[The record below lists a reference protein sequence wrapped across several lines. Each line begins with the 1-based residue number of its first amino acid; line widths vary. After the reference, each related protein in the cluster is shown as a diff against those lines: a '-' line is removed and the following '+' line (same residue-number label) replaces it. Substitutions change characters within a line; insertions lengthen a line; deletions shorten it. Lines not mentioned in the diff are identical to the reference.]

1 MKHKPSR
8 SILSVSIIAIIA
20 APVYI
25 RGAADTIT
33 GASPAWATAAAWST
47 TAIPTA
53 SDNAIIAATGTMD
66 VRGSAAGFNPTATLG
81 TTTIQDLQFNSAAAV
96 TLANQSTSRDMYIIL
111 NGGRGAG
118 IPLISTVGDIAYTVT
133 GTGTGA
139 KTLQLQLDTSGSV
152 DVAANVLSIGGIIR
166 ETGSQSLN
174 KTGAGTLALSAAN
187 SFSGG
192 LTVTAG
198 NLRASGNA
206 GALGAGNLT
215 LAGGGLELLNDT
227 GLAFNR
233 PTTVTADTTIT
244 SNRATAAAT
253 NTTHTLG
260 TLNIGGQTL
269 TIARGAGITGAGIG
283 GVAFGATTLTGGATL
298 AAAAST
304 ALTLGAT
311 ELAGN
316 TLTINGAGTTAVGA
330 VTSSGAGT
338 ISVTGA
344 GAATFAS
351 LTTVGAATLNGTSGQ
366 ITVSGAI
373 SVGGTGLLKTGAG
386 RATLSGTSTFST
398 GTTINGGILEATA
411 NGALGTGAVVVNTGA
426 TLEVNLANATY
437 TASSITANA
446 GSRVAVRNV
455 TLASGLTL
463 AGGNLGTRSGDAG
476 VFAGAIN
483 VTADSSATLISYTTP
498 TTNQSITIS
507 GKLSGSSALAVL
519 GGATANAG
527 TKALILTNT
536 TNDFSGAFNVASGQ
550 RLSNVP
556 ATTGKTL
563 GTGSVSLDGGFLR
576 LNDNGTGSDAT
587 LAYGN
592 NITIGAGG
600 GTIDL
605 DRVSGIDTG
614 NTFALGSLTLGSA
627 ALVVNGA
634 NAYKASFTTG
644 TLTGNAT
651 VNNAADVTISGAVS
665 GGFGI
670 TKSGAGKL
678 SLAGAN
684 SYTGTTTLSGGS
696 LALSGSLAGPLAIA
710 AATTL
715 SGGGT
720 VAGATTVGNAAIL
733 NPGGTLTLAG
743 LTFGAAATDT
753 ATVNF
758 AALAAPDANNPA
770 INVTGVGGLVTNG
783 DGTGV
788 NVVTLNLTTALP
800 AVGVRTIINYDG
812 TIGGTGFAAFKL
824 GTLPNP
830 RIVATLNNNTT
841 DTRIELN
848 ISAVDAPKWS
858 GANNSLWTTQPA
870 GANNWNLVVAS
881 GTTDYIAG
889 DNVLFDDTATAN
901 TTVDVAENVAPTSV
915 VFDNTSAK
923 NYTLSGA
930 FAITGTTGLVKTKN
944 GKVTISN
951 VNSFTGPVS
960 IDTGTV
966 SVNTVADGGVNS
978 ALGAGTSVI
987 VKNGGTLEFTGAT
1000 GSANRTIDANTGG
1013 GRVHVLVG
1021 STLTLAGAITAGAPL
1036 TLENAGTLT
1045 VSGNVTANDTVTLA
1059 NSGAMTVS
1067 GTIGGPVGAVVSG
1080 AGTTTLAGNVTSALT
1095 NSGAGTAVLT
1105 AAGNNPSSTTISAG
1119 TLQVGDGTL
1128 AGSTGTGL
1136 ITNNATLTF
1145 NTATAFTATAANA
1158 IVGTGAVTKTGPGTA
1173 VLSGATANTY
1183 SGNTTVTGG
1192 TLVLSKTTAVDA
1204 IGGNLFVEAGG
1215 TVAYGTTAGQL
1226 ADHILDT
1233 ASVTINGGTFGSG
1246 AGNTEAAPTAGI
1258 FDTVASVTL
1267 NSGVFL
1273 SGRGDA
1279 IPFTVSGAFAA
1290 NGGRAHLSRGGSL
1303 SAASFTFAS
1312 GSTLELDGGS
1322 TGVISRLLVGSGG
1335 LHIAGAAINLNQGPS
1350 AITAG
1355 SQGSSIIL
1363 SGNVTTTGTTTVTR
1377 VNAQVEPRAQFD
1389 VNGADRT
1396 FDVTGTLT
1404 LGTAAAQVN
1413 IVNTGATAG
1422 GVVKVGGGNLVLAGN
1437 NTYNGDTTI
1446 QAGTVTLTGS
1456 LSGSA
1461 NIDVHTNTTFD
1472 VSGVAGGY
1480 TLGAAQTL
1488 KGIGTVVGNMS
1499 IAGTLSPNT
1508 STSIGALTFS
1518 NNLTLAAAIAQFDI
1532 NKTGVTLTND
1542 EVFVNTI
1549 GTTLTLGG
1557 TLNVTATG
1565 SALVQGDT
1573 FDLFDAATFSG
1584 TLTQGIMPTLDPGL
1598 AWDISNVGV
1607 DGSITVVPEPGSA
1620 ALLVLGGTLLFR
1632 RRRQA

>member
-1 MKHKPSR
+1 M
-8 SILSVSIIAIIA
+8 
-20 APVYI
+20 
-25 RGAADTIT
+25 
-33 GASPAWATAAAWST
+33 
-47 TAIPTA
+47 
-53 SDNAIIAATGTMD
+53 
-66 VRGSAAGFNPTATLG
+66 
-81 TTTIQDLQFNSAAAV
+81 
-96 TLANQSTSRDMYIIL
+96 
-111 NGGRGAG
+111 
-118 IPLISTVGDIAYTVT
+118 
-133 GTGTGA
+133 
-139 KTLQLQLDTSGSV
+139 
-152 DVAANVLSIGGIIR
+152 
-166 ETGSQSLN
+166 
-174 KTGAGTLALSAAN
+174 
-187 SFSGG
+187 
-192 LTVTAG
+192 TAG

-233 PTTVTADTTIT
+233 PTTVTANTTIT

-260 TLNIGGQTL
+260 TLNIGAQTL

-411 NGALGTGAVVVNTGA
+411 NGALGTGAVVVNTGG

-733 NPGGTLTLAG
+733 NPGTSGVGTLTLAG

-758 AALAAPDANNPA
+758 AALAAPDASNPA

-858 GANNSLWTTQPA
+858 GANNSLWTTA
-870 GANNWNLVVAS
+870 AIGGAKNWNLVVAS

-1067 GTIGGPVGAVVSG
+1067 GTISGPVGAVVSG
-1080 AGTTTLAGNVTSALT
+1080 AGTTTLAGNVTSGLT
-1095 NSGAGTAVLT
+1095 NSGAGTTVLT

-1136 ITNNATLTF
+1136 ITNNATLAF
-1145 NTATAFTATAANA
+1145 NTATALTATAANA

-1279 IPFTVSGAFAA
+1279 IPFTASGAFAA

-1322 TGVISRLLVGSGG
+1322 TGVISRLMVGAGG

-1396 FDVTGTLT
+1396 FDVSGTLT
-1404 LGTAAAQVN
+1404 LGTPAAQVN

-1422 GVVKVGGGNLVLAGN
+1422 GVVKVGSGNLVLAGN
-1437 NTYNGDTTI
+1437 NTYNGDTAI

-1461 NIDVHTNTTFD
+1461 NIAVGSSTTFD

-1488 KGIGTVVGNMS
+1488 KGLGTVVGNMS
-1499 IAGTLSPNT
+1499 IVGTLSPNT
-1508 STSIGALTFS
+1508 SATIGALNFN

-1542 EVFVNTI
+1542 EALVT
-1549 GTTLTLGG
+1549 GALTLGG
-1557 TLNVTATG
+1557 TLNVAATG

-1584 TLTQGIMPTLDPGL
+1584 TLVQGTMPILDPGL
-1598 AWDISNVGV
+1598 AWDISNIGV

-1620 ALLVLGGTLLFR
+1620 ALLVLGSTLLFR